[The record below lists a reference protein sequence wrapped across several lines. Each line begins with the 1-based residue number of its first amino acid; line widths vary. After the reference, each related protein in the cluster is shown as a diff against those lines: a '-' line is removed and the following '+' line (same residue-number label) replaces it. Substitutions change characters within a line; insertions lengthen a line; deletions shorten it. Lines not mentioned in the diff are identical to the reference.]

1 MMRDHSR
8 KIVLGTATIL
18 AVCVC
23 VFDGVLF
30 LKVLFRCSPATICR
44 LKCVG
49 VRGGPGK
56 ELRRDMIT
64 EVADVNGGA
73 WEEGGGRGSLAL
85 SNGGGTS

>member
-1 MMRDHSR
+1 MCVR
-8 KIVLGTATIL
+8 
-18 AVCVC
+18 VC

-73 WEEGGGRGSLAL
+73 WREGEGGGHWCCLMAEAHRSGMKDGDH
-85 SNGGGTS
+85 N